1 MNYTNLATAQAER
14 ASQVGRSRAVFEQVA
29 ALQVASP
36 ISGVVES
43 PRLQDRV
50 GWFVQEG
57 DILADVGDVRTLK
70 ARIFIPEFQVQRIR
84 PGAPASLRLESLF
97 RPIRGKVSSIAPASS
112 ELAPGLAQEEKFR
125 GITSPS
131 YYVATVLIANPGGMM
146 RSGMSGDA
154 KIQVR
159 RQSVVGFACRTVLE
173 FLQRKIW

>member
-1 MNYTNLATAQAER
+1 
-14 ASQVGRSRAVFEQVA
+14 
-29 ALQVASP
+29 
-36 ISGVVES
+36 
-43 PRLQDRV
+43 V

-70 ARIFIPEFQVQRIR
+70 ARIFIPEFQVQRIS
-84 PGAPASLRLESLF
+84 PGDPASLRLESLF
-97 RPIRGKVSSIAPASS
+97 RPIRGKISSIAPASS

-125 GITSPS
+125 GSTSPS

-159 RQSVVGFACRTVLE
+159 RQSVVGFACQTVLE